1 MIKENKMQLE
11 KEFYELIKKHYNI
24 IKDEKR
30 FKALLCDYFPQQEK
44 WRINALVFLH
54 ERGIIEV
61 VEKTPT
67 LEKTE
72 RLRLKNELKNEYGMQ
87 ERNAKWAVE
96 IWFRSYGKWL
106 AEQDKLL
113 NKMQCIVESAN
124 WDADDLK
131 IIFSQAAKYP
141 KVLRTLHKVYRP
153 VVEEYG
159 ESALE
164 AITSLFIYPLIDKN
178 TVCTY
183 EDNFYLYDQL
193 LKIGC
198 PVDYYAYGMLLIFGS
213 ETNDEYAVRQNI
225 EKGVHWSAYFYNEV
239 NKKKIQIITAEQE
252 VKYRLPEFESIL
264 GAAYA
269 DGSYIKRDEKKAE
282 ECWEN
287 MLNEASDKWES
298 IDDAGV
304 ACYWIG
310 AAYKGKEI
318 SVNFNGT
325 VKLEFKIST
334 NTKLAY
340 KYLMKAIEYG
350 NINAYTILAEMYEN
364 GDYVNRDMQKAIE
377 LYKEAGDKGD
387 KEAKKW
393 LEEHMKNI

>member
-44 WRINALVFLH
+44 WRINALVLLH
-54 ERGIIEV
+54 KHGIIEV
-61 VEKTPT
+61 VEKTSM

-96 IWFRSYGKWL
+96 IWFRSYGRWL

-113 NKMQCIVESAN
+113 TKIQCIAGSTN
-124 WDADDLK
+124 WDIDDLEM
-131 IIFSQAAKYP
+131 IFLQAAKYP
-141 KVLRTLHKVYRP
+141 KVLRLLYMIYDSVIEK
-153 VVEEYG
+153 YG
-159 ESALE
+159 ESALKP
-164 AITSLFIYPLIDKN
+164 ITSMFIYPLVDKN

-183 EDNFYLYDQL
+183 EDNFYLYNQL

-198 PVDYYAYGMLLIFGS
+198 PVDYYAYGMLLIVGS
-213 ETNDEYAVRQNI
+213 EENGECTVRQNI
-225 EKGVHWSAYFYNEV
+225 EKGFQWSAYFYNEV
-239 NKKKIQIITAEQE
+239 NKKKIQISTADH
-252 VKYRLPEFESIL
+252 VVRYSLPEFEGIL
-264 GAAYA
+264 GAAYV

-287 MLNEASDKWES
+287 MLRETTDKWEAV
-298 IDDAGV
+298 DDAGKY
-304 ACYWIG
+304 CWWIG
-310 AAYKGKEI
+310 TAYKGEEI
-318 SVNFNGT
+318 TITFNRT
-325 VKLEFKIST
+325 VKLKFKVST
-334 NTKLAY
+334 NIKLAY
-340 KYLMKAIEYG
+340 RYLMKAMEYG
-350 NINAYTILAEMYEN
+350 NINAYTLVAEMYEN
-364 GDYVNRDMQKAIE
+364 GDYVNRDMKKATD
-377 LYKEAGDKGD
+377 LYKEAGDRGD

-393 LEEHMKNI
+393 LAEHKESI